1 MTGFKSKQMIT
12 FMGRGTGKS
21 VWGQMVKDLTP
32 PNIKLLDSAQVD
44 GKTWHTVQLSYPVA
58 EWIRNQEPDRWY
70 EHVATQKWEQRYFDV
85 HESLYTMLMLKWN

>member
-1 MTGFKSKQMIT
+1 MTGFKSKQLMVI
-12 FMGRGTGKS
+12 GRGTGKS
-21 VWGQMVKDLTP
+21 VWGQMVKDLMP

-58 EWIRNQEPDRWY
+58 EWLRDQEPDRWY
-70 EHVATQKWEQRYFDV
+70 EHVEQKAWGRNWFDV